1 MSSSSSH
8 ILHII
13 LFLFSFSP
21 VKIYYIDATTNKI
34 VIYVDAVDHQAFID
48 GLKQQIEDQT
58 LADYDVRTHDI
69 QLDFLLRHGELII
82 RADQVDGGLSGP
94 SGSVACLGVTA
105 SHELVLLTAQHLF
118 SDQRGHSEA
127 DGRFF
132 SSLGGGGGGDGPCWV
147 SDRCY
152 GVLDAYD
159 AGTGQRCGVDIA
171 VLPLRRRVTE
181 KVRTQLVHS
190 MKDVFRGPD
199 EELGLLGSIVWKFGS
214 ATGFTEGFVA
224 QVNVTS
230 RELEGVFFAVQ
241 AISGDVFADKGDSG
255 SLVW

>member
-1 MSSSSSH
+1 M
-8 ILHII
+8 
-13 LFLFSFSP
+13 
-21 VKIYYIDATTNKI
+21 
-34 VIYVDAVDHQAFID
+34 
-48 GLKQQIEDQT
+48 G
-58 LADYDVRTHDI
+58 
-69 QLDFLLRHGELII
+69 
-82 RADQVDGGLSGP
+82 GGLSGP

-105 SHELVLLTAQHLF
+105 SNDLVLLTAQHLF
-118 SDQRGHSEA
+118 SDQLGQSEA
-127 DGRFF
+127 PGRFF
-132 SSLGGGGGGDGPCWV
+132 SSLGGDDGACLV

-171 VLPLRRRVTE
+171 VLPLRRRVSE
-181 KVRTQLVHS
+181 KVRAELVHS

-199 EELGLLGSIVWKFGS
+199 EELGLLGSIVCKFGS
-214 ATGFTEGFVA
+214 ATGYTEGFVA

-230 RELEGVFFAVQ
+230 RELGGVFFAVQ